1 MIWANYI
8 IRELGFPAGF
18 QMVKLG
24 FCSRS
29 KEAVRTSQEGE
40 RAVNYQRPLRA
51 LAGASSCPGDIRS
64 RSN

>member
-1 MIWANYI
+1 MIWANHMI
-8 IRELGFPAGF
+8 TELGFPAGF
-18 QMVKLG
+18 QVVELG

-51 LAGASSCPGDIRS
+51 LAGCLELPG
-64 RSN
+64 